1 MIKKNIIIY
10 VDGAC
15 AGNPGPGGWGFTMS
29 YNDHVKEEYGSEIY
43 TTNNRM
49 EITAAIKAIKAIKKE
64 SSITIYTDSVYVKNG
79 ITVWIHNWIKKN
91 WNKNSKNPIKNI
103 DLWQELWEA
112 ISIHSVEWVWVKGHN
127 GNQGNERADY
137 LANLGKNEA
146 MRLANANNR

>member
-1 MIKKNIIIY
+1 MY
-10 VDGAC
+10 L
-15 AGNPGPGGWGFTMS
+15 
-29 YNDHVKEEYGSEIY
+29 
-43 TTNNRM
+43 
-49 EITAAIKAIKAIKKE
+49 
-64 SSITIYTDSVYVKNG
+64 KNG
-79 ITVWIHNWIKKN
+79 ITVWIHNWIKRN

-112 ISIHSVEWVWVKGHN
+112 ISIHTVEWVWVKGHN